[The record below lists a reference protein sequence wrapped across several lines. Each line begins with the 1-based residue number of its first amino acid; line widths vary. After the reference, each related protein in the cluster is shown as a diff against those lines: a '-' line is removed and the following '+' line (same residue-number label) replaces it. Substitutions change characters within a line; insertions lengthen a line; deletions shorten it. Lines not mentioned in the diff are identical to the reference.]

1 MKLSIQLDAIFSFN
15 FHDKG
20 SLYTISWEE
29 LEAFFIVLL
38 YPWKTH
44 NNFCYILQHLTFE
57 LMNRKTVIIEK
68 LSSYYVVAR
77 TKTRSSLLWKSSF
90 FHLSLSVSLALVLST
105 SRRIIPLSSRPSF
118 HRSSPARI
126 NDAADRKVL
135 RATPCEWELR
145 KKSQGR
151 LNERLVDLF
160 MANWKRKLRG
170 LRSHV
175 LSLSLLP
182 FSSSLSSSCYP
193 WFVSWRGGRG
203 SSSGVVA
210 LFGAVEWRDEVRTDL
225 PWKQDLSFYMIAPCA
240 GDSPRSLSRSRAEAR
255 GWHEE
260 FKSWCDKLVLWKYFV
275 IYIDISRFTI

>member
-1 MKLSIQLDAIFSFN
+1 MKLSIELDAIFSFN

-145 KKSQGR
+145 KKVRDALTSDWSTCLWQIGKGNYEVCDR
-151 LNERLVDLF
+151 TY
-160 MANWKRKLRG
+160 
-170 LRSHV
+170 S
-175 LSLSLLP
+175 LSLSCLSLLLCLLP
-182 FSSSLSSSCYP
+182 ATLDSYL
-193 WFVSWRGGRG
+193 GGVG
-203 SSSGVVA
+203 AGVR
-210 LFGAVEWRDEVRTDL
+210 VE
-225 PWKQDLSFYMIAPCA
+225 
-240 GDSPRSLSRSRAEAR
+240 
-255 GWHEE
+255 
-260 FKSWCDKLVLWKYFV
+260 
-275 IYIDISRFTI
+275 